1 MFRLVSKF
9 TRRQEMKQV
18 FALLALLVL
27 TMALTAWSNFAQS
40 SPPKAENQPHM
51 SAALDHLQQAE
62 KELNAANQDKGG
74 HRKNAL
80 SLIKRGIPHLPDS
93 RIRAIMGVSPLI

>member
-1 MFRLVSKF
+1 
-9 TRRQEMKQV
+9 MKQKL
-18 FALLALLVL
+18 ALLALLVL
-27 TMALTAWSNFAQS
+27 TMALTSSSSFVVAQS
-40 SPPKAENQPHM
+40 FQAKAENQPHM

-80 SLIKRGIPHLPDS
+80 SLITQAISEVRQGIQYDS
-93 RIRAIMGVSPLI
+93 THQEKAQPKGK